1 MRTWLCLDLPL
12 SSKSWT
18 PRPKAHA
25 EAEPGQETQRQWQ
38 QCKYC
43 QQVRPGRKVWGAGLD
58 GRTELKRKAEMRGEK
73 LNQQGK
79 NGKSLSTGG
88 FGAGTRKYSI
98 PSGCVALR
106 AEGRRG
112 AVSVAP
118 PADSVPRLR
127 CCRGKWKREICA
139 RGVGRRQAIALPII
153 HG

>member
-1 MRTWLCLDLPL
+1 
-12 SSKSWT
+12 
-18 PRPKAHA
+18 
-25 EAEPGQETQRQWQ
+25 
-38 QCKYC
+38 
-43 QQVRPGRKVWGAGLD
+43 
-58 GRTELKRKAEMRGEK
+58 MRGEK

-88 FGAGTRKYSI
+88 FRAGTHEYSI
-98 PSGCVALR
+98 PSGCVVLR
-106 AEGRRG
+106 AEGHRG

-118 PADSVPRLR
+118 PAVSMPRLG